1 MIRTDWPIEIS
12 WVFFLV
18 NSSKLKTIM
27 NASGLNLS
35 VVRRCCPRR
44 PRRYRKLFTFSS
56 SPETLK
62 ASCNQTFL
70 FN

>member
-1 MIRTDWPIEIS
+1 
-12 WVFFLV
+12 
-18 NSSKLKTIM
+18 M